1 LEEGVIT
8 TGGPAPEGGSLAAA
22 ISARLSALQAE
33 QDATPQAVQSTVT
46 PTDPPVEETPVAET
60 PAVEQAA
67 APVVE
72 VNPEEKFF
80 ADLGKSNLS
89 QEAKNVAAA
98 SFRRDQQLKALGYSP
113 EDIREIRDLGWTKEE
128 AVELRQLLPTK
139 EDAQRAVALANSHHQ
154 LLQDYTGDPGT
165 FLNGL
170 HQTDPVAFR
179 NMVQTL
185 QSNILNADNNEAFEW
200 WKTSTRNFLAT
211 EAAGTD
217 PDLAEAAKIFLEK
230 KFRQPA
236 SPDPVL
242 AKREQELAAREREL
256 TERQQ
261 RAAWEQD
268 QAFNAHTRDRAVE
281 TITAGAKAVAS
292 EELAGMDAVL
302 AQDITDLALRKTMG
316 QLASDKVALEAWD
329 RHRRAYGNT
338 QQAQDLILKEVAP
351 KADRIFRLHLNNEAK
366 RYGHLRTSPK
376 APAPVVAPQREPIAA
391 AANPIKPQPP
401 AVNRNDPNYLSKL
414 VMGALGKLG
423 GVNP

>member
-1 LEEGVIT
+1 MEEGVIT

-154 LLQDYTGDPGT
+154 LLQDYTGGSRDLPQRT
-165 FLNGL
+165 
-170 HQTDPVAFR
+170 A
-179 NMVQTL
+179 
-185 QSNILNADNNEAFEW
+185 
-200 WKTSTRNFLAT
+200 
-211 EAAGTD
+211 
-217 PDLAEAAKIFLEK
+217 PDRPSSLPEYG
-230 KFRQPA
+230 
-236 SPDPVL
+236 PDPPV
-242 AKREQELAAREREL
+242 QHSER
-256 TERQQ
+256 RQQ
-261 RAAWEQD
+261 
-268 QAFNAHTRDRAVE
+268 
-281 TITAGAKAVAS
+281 
-292 EELAGMDAVL
+292 
-302 AQDITDLALRKTMG
+302 
-316 QLASDKVALEAWD
+316 
-329 RHRRAYGNT
+329 
-338 QQAQDLILKEVAP
+338 
-351 KADRIFRLHLNNEAK
+351 
-366 RYGHLRTSPK
+366 
-376 APAPVVAPQREPIAA
+376 
-391 AANPIKPQPP
+391 
-401 AVNRNDPNYLSKL
+401 
-414 VMGALGKLG
+414 
-423 GVNP
+423 